1 MKNIIKSISSPI
13 NMELREFNV
22 FFKDSLNSKVSVI
35 NTVINYIIKNKGKQF
50 RPILC
55 LLCSR
60 LNNGEPNKI
69 TYLSASTVEI
79 LHVATLLHDDVVD
92 DAVLRRG
99 WPSINRIWKNK
110 LSILVGD
117 FMFSRA
123 LINITKHNKMESIN
137 ILGEISERLSEG
149 EILQMEK
156 AISKNMDEKT
166 YFKMIAD
173 KTASLISASCFLG
186 FASTNS
192 DDELKKSIKKFGE
205 YLGIAFQLK
214 DDLMDILGSID
225 ETGKKASLDLKR
237 NMLTL
242 PYLYILSKIGK
253 KERNNLISKLKYC
266 IKKED
271 LVNLKKIINDYGGI
285 EYTELK
291 IHEYSELA
299 LRELSKFED
308 SIYKEALKNAV
319 NYNKERLK

>member
-1 MKNIIKSISSPI
+1 MRFSNRNASPA
-13 NMELREFNV
+13 
-22 FFKDSLNSKVSVI
+22 FKH
-35 NTVINYIIKNKGKQF
+35 
-50 RPILC
+50 R
-55 LLCSR
+55 
-60 LNNGEPNKI
+60 
-69 TYLSASTVEI
+69 
-79 LHVATLLHDDVVD
+79 
-92 DAVLRRG
+92 
-99 WPSINRIWKNK
+99 
-110 LSILVGD
+110 
-117 FMFSRA
+117 
-123 LINITKHNKMESIN
+123 
-137 ILGEISERLSEG
+137 
-149 EILQMEK
+149 
-156 AISKNMDEKT
+156 
-166 YFKMIAD
+166 
-173 KTASLISASCFLG
+173 
-186 FASTNS
+186 
-192 DDELKKSIKKFGE
+192 
-205 YLGIAFQLK
+205 
-214 DDLMDILGSID
+214 SID